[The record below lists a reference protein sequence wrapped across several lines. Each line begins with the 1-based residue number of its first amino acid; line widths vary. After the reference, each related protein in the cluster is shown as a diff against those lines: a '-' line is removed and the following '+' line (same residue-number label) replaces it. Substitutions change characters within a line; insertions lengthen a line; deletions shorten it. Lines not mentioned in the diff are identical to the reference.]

1 MHIRITDLSKGIH
14 RQSLQEPA
22 SSLGLEEEDL
32 HFTKPVGVQFTLQ
45 KVADQIVCQA
55 RVKAIMELECS
66 RCLESVEQEI
76 SGEMTILLTFSQEPS
91 PEEAEH
97 EVKIVPPGAKEV
109 DVSEEIRQT
118 ILLAIPGKPLCR
130 TDCRGLCPHCGTN
143 LNHSGCQCQVKVED
157 PRWSGLQKLFSN
169 KSKGEG
175 SGCS

>member
-14 RQSLQEPA
+14 RQFLQEPA
-22 SSLGLEEEDL
+22 SSLGLEEENL

-55 RVKAIMELECS
+55 EVKAIAELECS
-66 RCLESVEQEI
+66 RCLETVEWEI
-76 SGEMTILLTFSQEPS
+76 SGEMTILLTFSQGPA
-91 PEEAEH
+91 PEDSEH
-97 EVKIVPPGAKEV
+97 EVKIIPPGAKEV

-118 ILLAIPGKPLCR
+118 ILLSIPEKPLCR
-130 TDCRGLCPHCGTN
+130 EDCRGLCPHCGTN
-143 LNHSGCQCQVKVED
+143 LNQSRCQCHMKVED
-157 PRWSGLQKLFSN
+157 PRWSGLQKLFPN

>member
-14 RQSLQEPA
+14 RQSLKEPA
-22 SSLGLEEEDL
+22 SSLGLEEENL
-32 HFTKPVGVQFTLQ
+32 HFTKPVVVQFTLQ
-45 KVADQIVCQA
+45 KVGDQIVCQA
-55 RVKAIMELECS
+55 RVKAIVESECS
-66 RCLESVEQEI
+66 RCLESVEREI
-76 SGEMTILLTFSQEPS
+76 SGEMTILLTFSQGPS
-91 PEEAEH
+91 PEDGEH
-97 EVKIVPPGAKEV
+97 DVKIVPPGAKEV

-143 LNHSGCQCQVKVED
+143 LNHSACQCQVKVED